1 MAVRVDSISF
11 NSELTSGSTDYLL
24 GNVLNSVT
32 ATVNISVGWFAFAS
46 ASVNILF
53 APTTGYPN
61 PDEVIRCNSPLFA
74 EFNLGDTIDVNG
86 TTSNDGSYTIAAII
100 SANEIR
106 LTTSLVNELSSTA
119 EIIGTTPIPALN
131 YFYNLHFFH
140 PMG

>member
-46 ASVNILF
+46 ASTKILF

-61 PDEVIRCNSPLFA
+61 PDEVIREMASNMLANPQPGGSRDFSNWTNLRLQPPRPTERRRRFGQLNKSTQ
-74 EFNLGDTIDVNG
+74 EFDKWK
-86 TTSNDGSYTIAAII
+86 
-100 SANEIR
+100 
-106 LTTSLVNELSSTA
+106 
-119 EIIGTTPIPALN
+119 
-131 YFYNLHFFH
+131 
-140 PMG
+140 